1 MNDSNNRNPQNAG
14 DGAKE
19 KTALQKFGR
28 DLTEDAR
35 RGRIDPVI
43 GRDAETRQVL
53 QILSRRTK
61 NNPILIGEPGV
72 GKTAIAEGLARRIV
86 AGDVPE
92 SLKNR
97 KVIALDIQSIL
108 AGASYQGQFEERF
121 KAVLK
126 EVASSKGQVILFIDE
141 LHTLV
146 NAGRTAGSTGAGDM
160 IKPALARGELRCLGA
175 TTLDEYRNY
184 IEKDPAFARRFQPVY
199 VGEPSPEDALTI
211 LRGLKEPYEAH
222 HGIRIQDAALVEAV
236 RLSSRYIADRFLP
249 DKAIDLVD
257 ESLAGLKIET
267 ESKPVEID
275 TLARKAMQLEMEAVS
290 LRKESDE
297 PSRKRLEAITAEKKA
312 LDAQIAELEARWDHE
327 KVLLS
332 RIREATAERDAL
344 RIRQESAENAGDLAA
359 ASEIKYSLLPAA
371 NKKRDDAQAAL
382 DALAKGQRLLQ
393 EEVTPDEIAAVV
405 SRRTGIPLD
414 RLQQSEQTRL
424 LKLEEH
430 LRRRVVGQDD
440 ALAAVARAIR
450 RSRAG
455 LQDPNRP
462 IGSFLFLGPTG
473 VGKTELA
480 RALAEF
486 LFDDENAII
495 RLDMSEYFD
504 KHTVSRLIGAPPGY
518 VGYDEGGQLTEPV
531 RRRPYS
537 VILLDEIEK
546 ADPSVYNVFLQVLD
560 AGRLTDGQGRTV
572 DFRNTLVIMTSNAA
586 GPTIGEAL
594 AERPDMPASDP
605 SVPRAPP
612 SRAGRLD
619 AHLPLPPRAPQPLRR
634 NGPVPSART
643 APARADCLA
652 AGRAHPEAARWPRH
666 PPDADRGRP
675 RQGRRRWPRPRVRGP
690 SHQARRPGPGA
701 GSAVRADPGGEDSR
715 RLARDRRLRPR
726 RARTA
731 VLRRR
736 ACAGRRSAAG
746 QEGLGAHSPENLSSP
761 VWFARRAGTYF
772 SSGRRRDSM
781 KGMRSATVG
790 LKAAVTAMARSRA
803 GWT

>member
-1 MNDSNNRNPQNAG
+1 MNGQQQNR
-14 DGAKE
+14 DGQEQKS
-19 KTALQKFGR
+19 ALQKFGR

-35 RGRIDPVI
+35 SGRIDPVI
-43 GRDAETRQVL
+43 GRDDETREVL

-86 AGDVPE
+86 AGDVPD

-97 KVIALDIQSIL
+97 RVIALDIQSIL

-126 EVASSKGQVILFIDE
+126 EVADSKGQVILFIDE

-160 IKPALARGELRCLGA
+160 IKPALARGDLRCLGA

-199 VGEPSPEDALTI
+199 VGEPSPEDAVTI
-211 LRGLKEPYEAH
+211 LRGLKERYEAH

-236 RLSSRYIADRFLP
+236 RLSARYISDRFLP

-257 ESLAGLKIET
+257 EALAGLKIET
-267 ESKPVEID
+267 ESKPTEID
-275 TLARKAMQLEMEAVS
+275 TLNRKIMQLEMEAVS

-297 PSRKRLEAITAEKKA
+297 PSKKRLEALTREKK
-312 LDAQIAELEARWDHE
+312 ELEDEMALLETRWDHE
-327 KVLLS
+327 KVLLAK
-332 RIREATAERDAL
+332 IREATAERDEL
-344 RIRQESAENAGDLAA
+344 RTRQEALERDGDLAA
-359 ASEIKYSLLPAA
+359 ASEIKYSLLPKAL
-371 NKKRDDAQAAL
+371 KKLEDAQKAL
-382 DALAKGQRLLQ
+382 SSVAKGQRLLQ

-405 SRRTGIPLD
+405 ARRTGIPLD

-424 LKLEEH
+424 LSLEDH
-430 LRRRVVGQDD
+430 LRKRVVGQDD
-440 ALAAVARAIR
+440 ALTAVAKAIR

-486 LFDDENAII
+486 LFDDENAMV

-518 VGYDEGGQLTEPV
+518 VGYDEGGQLTEPI

-586 GPTIGEAL
+586 GPLIGETL
-594 AERPDMPASDP
+594 ADNRDMPAS
-605 SVPRAPP
+605 
-612 SRAGRLD
+612 
-619 AHLPLPPRAPQPLRR
+619 
-634 NGPVPSART
+634 
-643 APARADCLA
+643 
-652 AGRAHPEAARWPRH
+652 
-666 PPDADRGRP
+666 
-675 RQGRRRWPRPRVRGP
+675 
-690 SHQARRPGPGA
+690 
-701 GSAVRADPGGEDSR
+701 
-715 RLARDRRLRPR
+715 
-726 RARTA
+726 
-731 VLRRR
+731 
-736 ACAGRRSAAG
+736 
-746 QEGLGAHSPENLSSP
+746 SPT
-761 VWFARRAGTYF
+761 F
-772 SSGRRRDSM
+772 
-781 KGMRSATVG
+781 VG
-790 LKAAVTAMARSRA
+790 LKRRVIAELTQAAHFRPELLNRFDETVIFRPLGLEQLEKIVLLQSERLQNLLAGREIVLKLTEAASAKVAADGHDPAFGARPIKRAVQALLQDPLSELILAGKIPPHSTVTADFDPDHPEKLDFAIEETPPAAPALEAGADTAVAPPKKGKGRA
-803 GWT
+803 KG

>member
-1 MNDSNNRNPQNAG
+1 MNAQNGNNEKQ
-14 DGAKE
+14 
-19 KTALQKFGR
+19 KTALEKFGR

-35 RGRIDPVI
+35 KGRIDPVI
-43 GRDAETRQVL
+43 GRDEETREVL
-53 QILSRRTK
+53 RILSRRTK

-86 AGDVPE
+86 AGDVPD

-126 EVASSKGQVILFIDE
+126 EVAESKGQVILFIDE

-257 ESLAGLKIET
+257 EALAGLKIET
-267 ESKPVEID
+267 ESKPTEID
-275 TLARKAMQLEMEAVS
+275 TLNRKITQLEMEAVS

-297 PSRKRLEAITAEKKA
+297 PSRKRLEALTKEKEA
-312 LDAQIAELEARWDHE
+312 LDKELIELEARWDHE
-327 KVLLS
+327 KVLLAK
-332 RIREATAERDAL
+332 IREATSERDEL
-344 RIRQESAENAGDLAA
+344 RKREETAVNNGDLTG
-359 ASEIKYSLLPAA
+359 ASEIKYSLLPKAL
-371 NKKRDDAQAAL
+371 KKLEDAQEALKAL
-382 DALAKGQRLLQ
+382 DKGQRLLQ

-405 SRRTGIPLD
+405 ARRTGIPLE

-424 LKLEEH
+424 LHLEEH
-430 LRRRVVGQDD
+430 LRKRVVGQDD
-440 ALAAVARAIR
+440 ALEAVARAIR

-486 LFDDENAII
+486 LFDDENAMI

-531 RRRPYS
+531 RRRPYC

-572 DFRNTLVIMTSNAA
+572 DFKNTLVIMTSNAA
-586 GPTIGEAL
+586 GPIIGEVLSKDRDMPVSDPKFIALKRRVL
-594 AERPDMPASDP
+594 AE
-605 SVPRAPP
+605 
-612 SRAGRLD
+612 LT
-619 AHLPLPPRAPQPLRR
+619 Q
-634 NGPVPSART
+634 
-643 APARADCLA
+643 
-652 AGRAHPEAARWPRH
+652 AARFRPELLNRFDETVIFRPMDIPQLQQIVALQATRLQSLLATRDITLKLTDAASAKIAADGH
-666 PPDADRGRP
+666 DPAFGARPIKRAVQSLLQDPLSEKILAGEIPP
-675 RQGRRRWPRPRVRGP
+675 
-690 SHQARRPGPGA
+690 
-701 GSAVRADPGGEDSR
+701 GSV
-715 RLARDRRLRPR
+715 
-726 RARTA
+726 
-731 VLRRR
+731 
-736 ACAGRRSAAG
+736 
-746 QEGLGAHSPENLSSP
+746 
-761 VWFARRAGTYF
+761 
-772 SSGRRRDSM
+772 
-781 KGMRSATVG
+781 
-790 LKAAVTAMARSRA
+790 VTADFNPDEPEKLELSVAPVVPATPAKGRKK
-803 GWT
+803 

>member
-1 MNDSNNRNPQNAG
+1 MTDSNNRNRNPQNAG
-14 DGAKE
+14 DGANE

-43 GRDAETRQVL
+43 GRDGETRQVL

-126 EVASSKGQVILFIDE
+126 EVAGSKGQVILFIDE

-257 ESLAGLKIET
+257 EALAGLKIET

-275 TLARKAMQLEMEAVS
+275 ALARRAMQLEMEAVS

-297 PSRKRLEAITAEKKA
+297 PSRKRLAALTAEKKV
-312 LDAQIAELEARWDHE
+312 LDGKIAELEARWDHE

-344 RIRQESAENAGDLAA
+344 RIRQEAAENAGDLAA
-359 ASEIKYSLLPAA
+359 ASEIKYALLPAA
-371 NKKRDDAQAAL
+371 NKKRDEAQAAL

-424 LKLEEH
+424 LQLEEH

-586 GPTIGEAL
+586 GPVIGEAL
-594 AERPDMPASDP
+594 ADRPDLPASDP
-605 SVPRAPP
+605 AF
-612 SRAGRLD
+612 L
-619 AHLPLPPRAPQPLRR
+619 
-634 NGPVPSART
+634 
-643 APARADCLA
+643 
-652 AGRAHPEAARWPRH
+652 E
-666 PPDADRGRP
+666 
-675 RQGRRRWPRPRVRGP
+675 
-690 SHQARRPGPGA
+690 
-701 GSAVRADPGGEDSR
+701 
-715 RLARDRRLRPR
+715 
-726 RARTA
+726 
-731 VLRRR
+731 LRRR
-736 ACAGRRSAAG
+736 VLADLSGVYRFRPELLNRFDETVLFRPLGLPQLEQIVSLQAARIQKLLDGRDIRLVLTEAALAKVAADGHDPAFGARPIKRAVQALVQDPLSELILAGKI
-746 QEGLGAHSPENLSSP
+746 P
-761 VWFARRAGTYF
+761 
-772 SSGRRRDSM
+772 SGS
-781 KGMRSATVG
+781 V
-790 LKAAVTAMARSRA
+790 VTADFDPDAPERLAFAVAPSTAVAVRPPA
-803 GWT
+803 KKA

>member
-1 MNDSNNRNPQNAG
+1 MNASQHPQN
-14 DGAKE
+14 DQSQKS
-19 KTALQKFGR
+19 ALQKFGR
-28 DLTEDAR
+28 DLTDDAR
-35 RGRIDPVI
+35 HGRIDPVI
-43 GRDAETRQVL
+43 GRDAETREVL
-53 QILSRRTK
+53 MILSRRTK
-61 NNPILIGEPGV
+61 NNPILIGVPGV
-72 GKTAIAEGLARRIV
+72 GKTAIAESLARRIV

-126 EVASSKGQVILFIDE
+126 EVAESKGQVILFIDE

-146 NAGRTAGSTGAGDM
+146 NAGRSAGSTGAGDM

-236 RLSSRYIADRFLP
+236 RLSSRYITDRFLP

-257 ESLAGLKIET
+257 EALAGLKIET

-275 TLARKAMQLEMEAVS
+275 SLNRKIMQLEMEAVS

-297 PSRKRLEAITAEKKA
+297 PSRKRLEVLAAEKDA
-312 LDAQIAELEARWDHE
+312 LAAQLAELEARWDHE
-327 KVLLS
+327 KVLLAK
-332 RIREATAERDAL
+332 IREATAERDAL
-344 RIRQESAENAGDLAA
+344 RIRQEAAEHAGDLAA

-371 NKKRDDAQAAL
+371 TRKLEDAQKDLSAVPNA
-382 DALAKGQRLLQ
+382 QRLLQ

-405 SRRTGIPLD
+405 ARRTGIPID

-424 LKLEEH
+424 LHLEDH
-430 LRRRVVGQDD
+430 LRQRVVGQDD
-440 ALAAVARAIR
+440 ALAAVAKAIR

-486 LFDDENAII
+486 LFDDENAMI

-586 GPTIGEAL
+586 GPLIGETL
-594 AERPDMPASDP
+594 ADNRDMPATSP
-605 SVPRAPP
+605 
-612 SRAGRLD
+612 
-619 AHLPLPPRAPQPLRR
+619 
-634 NGPVPSART
+634 T
-643 APARADCLA
+643 YLA
-652 AGRAHPEAARWPRH
+652 
-666 PPDADRGRP
+666 
-675 RQGRRRWPRPRVRGP
+675 
-690 SHQARRPGPGA
+690 
-701 GSAVRADPGGEDSR
+701 
-715 RLARDRRLRPR
+715 
-726 RARTA
+726 
-731 VLRRR
+731 LRRR
-736 ACAGRRSAAG
+736 VLAELVQSARFRPELLNRFDETVLFRPLGIPQLQQIVALQASRLQKLLATREISLRLTEAAAAKIAADGHDPAFGARPIKRAVQSLLQDPLSEQILAGKIPPRS
-746 QEGLGAHSPENLSSP
+746 L
-761 VWFARRAGTYF
+761 
-772 SSGRRRDSM
+772 
-781 KGMRSATVG
+781 
-790 LKAAVTAMARSRA
+790 VTADFNPDAPEQLDFLVEPISDTPATPTPPPKKPRKPKS
-803 GWT
+803 